1 MELPYTSRNI
11 RKRITI
17 LDIRKN
23 KTLKIDENRAKLSR
37 GASKS
42 ARNENLIFDLKEAK
56 FNGRTG
62 FVFTS
67 FETELVFRLL
77 SKNLKTSYNIQ
88 LKSRQTIIENLISFL
103 EDSYTK
109 SIYRFD
115 IKKFYQSINV
125 FKLVEKIRNDG
136 IISNTSLK
144 LIEKLHENLHDR
156 KIQGLP
162 PGLSISGVL
171 AEIWVKSF
179 DISMRNVD
187 GVLFFGRFV
196 DDFIAVT
203 DTKVT
208 ASHFQKQVQKM
219 LPNGLKPHQVGDK
232 KTIIENI
239 GQSGSCSRPNKSV
252 SYLGYNFVITNDED
266 DEDVFAG
273 RKKRKVEITISQDKF
288 NRMKRRLF
296 STLISYAKS
305 SRSEDDLDL
314 LQFKLRYLTS
324 NQEVVKSINGRKVK
338 VGIFYNYNKINQKHQ
353 LAILDNY
360 ILGFAYGKSKL
371 AKNLGLK
378 FNKIER
384 KIILS
389 YSFSKGFDEK
399 IFYSFSQKM
408 LTSIKGGW

>member
-1 MELPYTSRNI
+1 
-11 RKRITI
+11 
-17 LDIRKN
+17 
-23 KTLKIDENRAKLSR
+23 
-37 GASKS
+37 
-42 ARNENLIFDLKEAK
+42 
-56 FNGRTG
+56 
-62 FVFTS
+62 
-67 FETELVFRLL
+67 
-77 SKNLKTSYNIQ
+77 
-88 LKSRQTIIENLISFL
+88 
-103 EDSYTK
+103 
-109 SIYRFD
+109 
-115 IKKFYQSINV
+115 
-125 FKLVEKIRNDG
+125 
-136 IISNTSLK
+136 
-144 LIEKLHENLHDR
+144 
-156 KIQGLP
+156 
-162 PGLSISGVL
+162 
-171 AEIWVKSF
+171 
-179 DISMRNVD
+179 
-187 GVLFFGRFV
+187 
-196 DDFIAVT
+196 
-203 DTKVT
+203 
-208 ASHFQKQVQKM
+208 M

-239 GQSGSCSRPNKSV
+239 GQSGSCSRPNKSI

-389 YSFSKGFDEK
+389 YSFLKPNR
-399 IFYSFSQKM
+399 
-408 LTSIKGGW
+408 T